1 MNFTK
6 KKFLLIDFSFKVI
19 EQTGW
24 KNFSLEVL
32 SKKKKI
38 PLNKIN
44 ELINSR
50 TELLQEFSNMID
62 MKVEDNIDFKDLQN
76 SNVKDNLFEL
86 IMLRLEIMQ
95 PYKKGLKKIVSD
107 LKNDPLSTK
116 TISLNILNSLDFYLD
131 ISSAYNSSVFD
142 VLKKK
147 AIFLIYGY
155 VFMIWLNDSTE
166 ELSKTMSELDR
177 LLSLSE
183 KFNNELKNYSL
194 F

>member
-6 KKFLLIDFSFKVI
+6 KKFLLIDSSFKVI

-24 KNFSLEVL
+24 KNFTLEVL

-38 PLNKIN
+38 PLNEIN
-44 ELINSR
+44 EFLNSR
-50 TELLQEFSNMID
+50 TELLKEFSNMID
-62 MKVEDNIDFKDLQN
+62 MKVEDNIDFKDLEN

-95 PYKKGLKKIVSD
+95 PYKQALKKIVSD
-107 LKNDPLSTK
+107 LKNDALSTK
-116 TISLNILNSLDFYLD
+116 TISLKILNSLDFYLD

-142 VLKKK
+142 ILKKK

-155 VFMIWLNDSTE
+155 VFMIWLNDSTQ

-177 LLSLSE
+177 LLSFSD
-183 KFNNELKNYSL
+183 KFTNELKNYTP